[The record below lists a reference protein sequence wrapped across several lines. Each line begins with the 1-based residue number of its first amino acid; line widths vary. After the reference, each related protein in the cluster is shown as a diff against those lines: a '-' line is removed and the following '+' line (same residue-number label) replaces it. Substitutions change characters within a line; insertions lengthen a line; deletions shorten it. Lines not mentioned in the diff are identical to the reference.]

1 MSYDGVVPKADISK
15 VKEST
20 VEYLIN
26 GDTHYLT
33 ATEWKN
39 GDGWTIS
46 IEGTGVDTLIQ
57 LHVSDFSALN
67 LVIETLNLSH

>member
-1 MSYDGVVPKADISK
+1 MDYEDVVPKAETSK
-15 VKEST
+15 VKETT
-20 VEYLIN
+20 VDYLVN

-39 GDGWTIS
+39 GDGWTVS
-46 IEGTGVDTLIQ
+46 IEGTGVDIVFQ